1 MLLRCNLCMASLHN
15 NASKKT
21 DVLWLRTINGRD
33 FLVCQFHR
41 ENYGNDNSETIISPL
56 SPTLPRLDEP
66 LLSGANGQPI

>member
-41 ENYGNDNSETIISPL
+41 EKYGNDENIEGTVSPL
-56 SPTLPRLDEP
+56 SPSVSRLSEHLLP
-66 LLSGANGQPI
+66 SANA